1 MNGLICFL
9 GNIFKNNVLQ
19 RLPFT
24 WGVSTQSL
32 GSSWLG
38 ALKFWNLNIL
48 SHCPFWLLTLVFSSL
63 SQFLSFSF
71 LTLFSLCILFL
82 FASCSLFSTR
92 WAGTGD
98 LEGVRD
104 VDEHFG
110 EPALL
115 QRVEKSFPHLSS
127 VFFQFS
133 ERWLLFS
140 HTKIWLKKVF
150 LTIHGFSLHCSQP
163 WWCLLAPVTSS
174 PKCTHPVKFTDTFQ
188 QDPVMQGS
196 CMNIAMGRVGNS
208 QAYQSHSIPP
218 PPRTFPIAVVSICLS
233 ICWNE
238 KHSCTD
244 FKQTKRK
251 KKKKKS
257 LSFLAEQ
264 KCAVNTWRLKTQ

>member
-1 MNGLICFL
+1 MATVSSSEDSRSQKLTFLVADTWLRTPCRGPVLTGHTWFQPLSYSSMLLIGNLCFHSGICFPCNHELKKEKKKAVYLMNGLICFL

-82 FASCSLFSTR
+82 FAFCSLFSTR
-92 WAGTGD
+92 WVGTGD

-115 QRVEKSFPHLSS
+115 QRVEKSFRISALSS
-127 VFFQFS
+127 SSSQNGGCSSVTPRS
-133 ERWLLFS
+133 DS
-140 HTKIWLKKVF
+140 KKYF
-150 LTIHGFSLHCSQP
+150 
-163 WWCLLAPVTSS
+163 
-174 PKCTHPVKFTDTFQ
+174 
-188 QDPVMQGS
+188 
-196 CMNIAMGRVGNS
+196 
-208 QAYQSHSIPP
+208 
-218 PPRTFPIAVVSICLS
+218 
-233 ICWNE
+233 
-238 KHSCTD
+238 
-244 FKQTKRK
+244 
-251 KKKKKS
+251 
-257 LSFLAEQ
+257 
-264 KCAVNTWRLKTQ
+264 